1 MININEGHTS
11 NEYNEEL
18 QNLRDKVLKMSAIAE
33 ENFQGATKS
42 LLKGDIDLARSV
54 ASNDYKVN
62 ALEVEI
68 DEDCSNIMAT
78 RNPKA
83 GDLRNI
89 LATIKLITDLERIGD
104 ESEKIAKFA
113 TKLCVNTKSMTFYSS
128 LKSLVGKATEI
139 LSNAI
144 DCYARL
150 DDKKALEV
158 IEIDSELDE
167 EFYNLNRI
175 LTTYLLEDVKNIEDT
190 VQVMWCARSIERV
203 GDHAKNICQYVVY
216 ITRGNDI
223 RHLEEEK

>member
-1 MININEGHTS
+1 MITNDGHTS

-18 QNLRDKVLKMSAIAE
+18 QNLRDKVLKMATIAE
-33 ENFQGATKS
+33 ENFAGATKS
-42 LLKGDIDLARSV
+42 LLKGDIELATKV
-54 ASNDYKVN
+54 AKSDFKVN
-62 ALEVEI
+62 SLEIEI

-83 GDLRNI
+83 GDLRNV
-89 LATIKLITDLERIGD
+89 LAVIKLVTDLERIGD

-113 TKLCVNTKSMTFYSS
+113 TTIVVNTKSMAFYSS
-128 LKSLVGKATEI
+128 LKSLVNKAKEI
-139 LSNAI
+139 LASAI

-150 DDKKALEV
+150 DDSKAIEV
-158 IEIDSELDE
+158 IEMDSGLDE

-203 GDHAKNICQYVVY
+203 GDHAKNLCQYVVY

-223 RHLEEEK
+223 RHLEEQQ